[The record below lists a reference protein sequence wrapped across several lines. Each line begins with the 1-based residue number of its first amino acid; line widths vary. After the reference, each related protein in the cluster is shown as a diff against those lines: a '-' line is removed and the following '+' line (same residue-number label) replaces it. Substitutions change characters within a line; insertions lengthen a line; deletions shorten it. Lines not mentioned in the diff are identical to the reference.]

1 MPLLPNSTTIIGTPS
16 VADKK
21 LLAQKE
27 KQREDALKFLGA
39 GSAAAVAVPAG
50 SILPFQNLLQDTT
63 TIKQQEAQ
71 RMFPGADPNLF
82 DISRSTNI
90 QGKIT
95 NKETI
100 PLSQRA
106 ASSRVFGKRVRTDD
120 LYETTKTFPEY
131 LLSQPGAPS
140 PELGSYQQAV
150 SNKTIFPEGD
160 IQAITVTP
168 GPNPG
173 RFAQDYAEILA
184 DKLGKAHVEY
194 TQFISPTGPFHTNK
208 SPETTKELARLEN
221 KLEVLSNKVPGA
233 AGYIWGNLDKPQ
245 YSYAEGNWGQGQKFA
260 QENPA
265 LYISRINADPSKEAQ
280 YLFTGDILET
290 PYMEPRVRFK
300 QYEDLGP
307 GTGPSWGVT
316 SSRGSAGDVH
326 FRKDLIGARGELT
339 TGDLQALLAERNVP
353 FAYSV
358 KNLRGANRG
367 PGDIL
372 RQNLQR
378 LAAAE
383 NITESQAIER
393 FARLVPNVGEPA
405 TPPTQAV
412 TGALGKFPVEGQ
424 TLSPFGSFASKT
436 DLRQL
441 GILPPS
447 DKARYTA
454 FNVDEMDQ
462 MFKYEKAR
470 YNALGITPINN
481 YTNPINPLDPF
492 GNAEEGLSKVTI
504 YRDNLR
510 PQAANKL
517 LNRTVENLIE
527 QSKPVQGLGL
537 GGLATG
543 AIATA
548 MDPDVIDA
556 LAQGNYMQAGT
567 TAALNTAIG
576 SATGG
581 ATAKGLQALRAAG
594 YARPAAAIG
603 SALPAVGGVLGGIG
617 LVETGKALN
626 RAYRAQTGKD
636 FPTRNQPVV
645 PALYTGPTPSIQPR
659 MGKAVLNGRII
670 DVPYG
675 SVAGTKKVGRPWWD
689 QAGSRLEQ
697 FANLLNRG
705 SIFGR

>member
-1 MPLLPNSTTIIGTPS
+1 MPILPNSTTIIGIPS
-16 VADKK
+16 AADK
-21 LLAQKE
+21 E
-27 KQREDALKFLGA
+27 KIKQVEQQRQDALKLLGA
-39 GSAAAVAVPAG
+39 GGAAAAAVPVG

-63 TIKQQEAQ
+63 AIKQQEAQ
-71 RMFPGADPNLF
+71 RMFPGADPSLF
-82 DISRSTNI
+82 DTSR
-90 QGKIT
+90 GGVFA
-95 NKETI
+95 NKELVPTI
-100 PLSQRA
+100 PLSQSI
-106 ASSRVFGKRVRTDD
+106 ASSRVFDKTIRTDD
-120 LYETTKTFPEY
+120 LYRTTKSYPEY
-131 LLSQPGAPS
+131 LLSKPGAPS
-140 PELGSYQQAV
+140 PELGSYQQAIA
-150 SNKTIFPEGD
+150 NKTIFPEGD

-184 DKLGKAHVEY
+184 DKLGK
-194 TQFISPTGPFHTNK
+194 TINQFESG
-208 SPETTKELARLEN
+208 KEWNAESAKLAR
-221 KLEVLSNKVPGA
+221 KIDVLSSRVPGA
-233 AGYIWGNLDKPQ
+233 AGYVWGNIENPQ
-245 YSYAEGNWGQGQKFA
+245 YTYAEGNWGQGQKIN
-260 QENPA
+260 QENPSI
-265 LYISRINADPSKEAQ
+265 YVSRINADPSKEAK
-280 YLFTGDILET
+280 YLYTGDVLPRGNIEEKDYLT
-290 PYMEPRVRFK
+290 VDPRVKFK

-307 GTGPSWGVT
+307 VPGPSWGIT
-316 SSRGSAGDVH
+316 ESKGSSGDIH

-339 TGDLQALLAERNVP
+339 TGDLQALLAERNLP
-353 FAYSV
+353 FVYQT
-358 KNLRGANRG
+358 KNLRKANQR

-372 RQNLQR
+372 RQNLTR

-383 NITESQAIER
+383 NLTESQAIER
-393 FARLVPNVGEPA
+393 FARLIPNVGEPV
-405 TPPTQAV
+405 TPPTQAI
-412 TGALGKFPVEGQ
+412 TGILGKFPVEEQ

-447 DKARYTA
+447 DKASYTA
-454 FNVDEMDQ
+454 FELSEMDEL
-462 MFKYEKAR
+462 FKYQYPRYSASHAR
-470 YNALGITPINN
+470 EIDT
-481 YTNPINPLDPF
+481 YTRPVDPLDPF
-492 GNAEEGLSKVTI
+492 AELTKNKLELVI
-504 YRDNLR
+504 DRDKLR

-517 LNRTVENLIE
+517 LDKTVANLVE
-527 QSKPVQGLGL
+527 QSKPIQGLGL

-548 MDPDVIDA
+548 MDPAVIDA

-603 SALPAVGGVLGGIG
+603 SSLPAVGGVLGGRG

-626 RAYRAQTGKD
+626 RSYRAQTGKD
-636 FPTRNQPVV
+636 FPTRNQPIT
-645 PALYTGPTPSIQPR
+645 PKPYTGPTPSIQPR
-659 MGKAVLNGRII
+659 MGKAILNGKLI

-675 SVAGTKKVGRPWWD
+675 SVAGTKTVGRPWWE

-705 SIFGR
+705 SILGR